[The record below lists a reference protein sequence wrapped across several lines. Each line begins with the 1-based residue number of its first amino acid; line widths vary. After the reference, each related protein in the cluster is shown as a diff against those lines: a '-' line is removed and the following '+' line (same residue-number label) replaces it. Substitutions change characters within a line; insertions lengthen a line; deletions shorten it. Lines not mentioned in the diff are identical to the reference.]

1 MTYPR
6 YRNGHVDTGAPLLAT
21 SRQKR
26 CPQCNSTDYVETV
39 SREKCR
45 SCGLECDYWGAG
57 ANDVYQ
63 DYLEAKWAREE
74 QEREAALQREINEED
89 RQRYLSSLPGDD
101 GDGW

>member
-6 YRNGHVDTGAPLLAT
+6 YSNGHVDTGVPLLAT

-26 CPQCNSTDYVETV
+26 CPKCNSTDYVETV

-45 SCGLECDYWGAG
+45 SCGLECDYWGTG
-57 ANDVYQ
+57 ANAIYQ
-63 DYLEAKWAREE
+63 EHLEAKWAREE
-74 QEREAALQREINEED
+74 QEREAALQREIAEEE